1 MIDAYYC
8 TEGVDYFI
16 TPDPDHFNDDL
27 LSMST
32 NPVMVNITLVSDA
45 IQGEGSEEIVLTLV
59 QHSPIEGFRVL
70 ISPTVRI
77 TVQDKDCKLSRLA
90 STGALTV
97 KPFISWFFLCIS
109 NHP

>member
-16 TPDPDHFNDDL
+16 TPDPNHFYDDL
-27 LSMST
+27 LTMST
-32 NPVMVNITLVSDA
+32 DPVMVNITLVSDA
-45 IQGEGSEEIVLTLV
+45 LLEGSEDIVLTLV

-97 KPFISWFFLCIS
+97 KPFISCFFLCIS